1 MTVLALV
8 VATARAH
15 SVDSVDDARPAAL
28 TTLCGVPLIAH
39 AVRGLLES
47 NVVDQVLALVRPSEI
62 DDIAA
67 ALRPAG
73 PPSKITVMGHHPN
86 QEPIRESL
94 LEVSLPEVL
103 LVHEVTRARAP
114 AELVRRVVEAVRA
127 GADAVTPVLPCS
139 DTVKRVDPAGLV
151 VGTPDR
157 SGLRVVQTP
166 RAWSARLAD
175 QVLRQVIESAVPAVP
190 VTETMRAVE
199 GHPDAQRLNSA
210 FALAVAELAGA
221 GE

>member
-1 MTVLALV
+1 MAVLALV

-28 TTLCGVPLIAH
+28 TTLCGVPLIVH
-39 AVRGLLES
+39 AVRGLVES
-47 NVVDQVLALVRPSEI
+47 DVVDQVLVLVRPSEI
-62 DDIAA
+62 DEITAALAA
-67 ALRPAG
+67 AG
-73 PPSKITVMGHHPN
+73 PLGRITVLGHSPN
-86 QEPIRESL
+86 
-94 LEVSLPEVL
+94 LPEPMREPVPDVL

-114 AELVRRVVEAVRA
+114 GELVRRVVEAVRA

-139 DTVKRVDPAGLV
+139 DTVKRVDSAGLV

-166 RAWSARLAD
+166 RAWSARLAG
-175 QVLRQVIESAVPAVP
+175 QVFRQVIESAAPAVP

-199 GHPDAQRLNSA
+199 GHPDAQQLNSP
-210 FALAVAELAGA
+210 FALAVAEMIDLAGA

>member
-94 LEVSLPEVL
+94 LEVL

-166 RAWSARLAD
+166 RAWSARLAG

-199 GHPDAQRLNSA
+199 GHPDAQRLNSP